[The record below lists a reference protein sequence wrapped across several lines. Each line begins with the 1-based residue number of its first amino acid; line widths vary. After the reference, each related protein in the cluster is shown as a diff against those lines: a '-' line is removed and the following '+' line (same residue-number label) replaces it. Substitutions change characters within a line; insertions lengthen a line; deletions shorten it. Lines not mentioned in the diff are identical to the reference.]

1 MWTTRL
7 SVVFALSMVLIAS
20 PLNANTADDIKRA
33 GADGDYGT
41 VLRLAMPYAQKGN
54 PMGAYFVGAAYEM
67 QGKYSQAIKWLTSSA
82 DSAAD
87 ESWQW
92 ARHAQWHLYLILKEN
107 HPGLPQNPSEAN
119 RRLRQAAEN
128 GLPMAQHNY
137 ASYLWQDEGE
147 LERARAWYEKAA
159 NSGQVESKVN
169 LAIFL
174 LQGKGGSRDTDTG
187 IRLLQHASESGVAVA
202 QFMLGQVY
210 QEGIATVQNYVLAHA
225 WYSLASALGD
235 RRAREAR
242 NRLAAQMSLAQLEQ
256 AQQEAAGWSE
266 HLRAWREKEQPT
278 GIRAPQR
285 EDD

>member
-1 MWTTRL
+1 MSTTRL
-7 SVVFALSMVLIAS
+7 CVVFALLMVLIAS
-20 PLNANTADDIKRA
+20 PLSANTADDIKRA
-33 GADGDYGT
+33 GAAGDYET
-41 VLRLAMPYAQKGN
+41 VLRLATPYAQKGN
-54 PMGAYFVGAAYEM
+54 PMGAYYVGVAYEK

-82 DSAAD
+82 ESTAD
-87 ESWQW
+87 KSWQW
-92 ARHAQWHLYLILKEN
+92 ARHAQWRLYLILKEN

-128 GLPMAQHNY
+128 GLLMAQHNY

-159 NSGQVESKVN
+159 NAGLVESKVN

-174 LQGKGGSRDTDTG
+174 LQGKGGSQDADTG
-187 IRLLQHASESGVAVA
+187 VRLLQHASESGVAVA

-210 QEGIATVQNYVLAHA
+210 QEGIATVQNYILAHA
-225 WYSLASALGD
+225 WYNLASALGD

-242 NRLAAQMSLAQLEQ
+242 DSLAAQMSPGQLEQ

-266 HLRAWREKEQPT
+266 HLRDWREKEQPI
-278 GIRAPQR
+278 GVRAPQDK
-285 EDD
+285 DD